1 MSAPSA
7 RMLWNGEDVSPESLR
22 EKVQAEKTWCYV
34 HEHKCTNGQVTVS
47 IKAGN
52 KTSALKNYLEQSDTG
67 KNETKLTEWFL
78 HRCYKDLW
86 PLQDYFFYIRV
97 EDRSQSHHPVYH
109 TILDLPTALN
119 VFGEHS
125 SSTIKLVTRSAHEVV
140 NKWNA
145 DNATRGASADASE
158 SLSPCV
164 IYHEI
169 ADYKNT
175 QPVTGA
181 TGAAGTPGSLSTAS
195 NSTPVL
201 LPRFDIGSLFLVIV
215 GNYSFVKK
223 RENEKSQKPCSLSDV
238 TVGLKIASSA
248 FSRQSATAKKH
259 DGSYCF
265 DKNGALFSLASFLS
279 LLRSD
284 SFVEEFLGKVRD
296 RYNQEQNQ
304 SAVCEIESDEETAG
318 EQDTIREDLGGSNK
332 KRAKRLK
339 Q

>member
-1 MSAPSA
+1 
-7 RMLWNGEDVSPESLR
+7 MLWNGEDVSPESLR
-22 EKVQAEKTWCYV
+22 EKVQAEKTWCYA
-34 HEHKCTNGQVTVS
+34 HEHKCANGQVTIS

-52 KTSALKNYLEQSDTG
+52 KTSALKNYYLEQSDSG

-86 PLQDYFFYIRV
+86 PLQDYFFYIKV

-109 TILDLPTALN
+109 TILDLATALS

-125 SSTIKLVTRSAHEVV
+125 SSTIKLVTKSAHEVV

-145 DNATRGASADASE
+145 DNATRGACADASE

-175 QPVTGA
+175 QPMTGA
-181 TGAAGTPGSLSTAS
+181 TAAGVQGSTSTTAA
-195 NSTPVL
+195 VV
-201 LPRFDIGSLFLVIV
+201 PRFNISSLFLFIV

-223 RENEKSQKPCSLSDV
+223 RENEKSQKPCSLSDI

-248 FSRQSATAKKH
+248 FSRQSATPKKH

-284 SFVEEFLGKVRD
+284 SFVEEFLGKVKD
-296 RYNQEQNQ
+296 RYSQEQQNQ
-304 SAVCEIESDEETAG
+304 SAFCNIESDEETVAG
-318 EQDTIREDLGGSNK
+318 DQDPYRGVDGSGSGK
-332 KRAKRLK
+332 KKAKRLK